1 MGISN
6 WISERV
12 TEGSSHQGLMVA
24 VVAALVLFGGMSLTK
39 VVLWGALVWGVWS
52 IMKRGLIMAELE
64 TEVQLLKKELHDQKK
79 IHDRLDIAIE
89 KLTDVSNSINRML
102 AVHEEKLARQEE
114 SIIDA
119 EQKIEVRRAELSKQ
133 IDELHS
139 RITTNTKE
147 IMTAAVD
154 QHTKQNREI
163 QKIRDELVSRV
174 GVLEKWRHVLIGGSI
189 VIGFM
194 LHKFVNFGS

>member
-1 MGISN
+1 
-6 WISERV
+6 
-12 TEGSSHQGLMVA
+12 
-24 VVAALVLFGGMSLTK
+24 
-39 VVLWGALVWGVWS
+39 
-52 IMKRGLIMAELE
+52 MAELE
-64 TEVQLLKKELHDQKK
+64 PEVELLKKELHDQKK
-79 IHDRLDIAIE
+79 IHDRLDVAIE

-114 SIIDA
+114 SIIEA
-119 EQKIEVRRAELSKQ
+119 EQKIEVRRTELSKQ

-147 IMTAAVD
+147 IMTAAAN
-154 QHTKQNREI
+154 QHSLQNKEI

-189 VIGFM
+189 VIGFL
-194 LHKFVNFGS
+194 LHKLIIF

>member
-1 MGISN
+1 MGCPSM
-6 WISERV
+6 
-12 TEGSSHQGLMVA
+12 GC
-24 VVAALVLFGGMSLTK
+24 LVNDEK
-39 VVLWGALVWGVWS
+39 Y
-52 IMKRGLIMAELE
+52 LIMAELE
-64 TEVQLLKKELHDQKK
+64 TEVKLLKKELQDQAK

-89 KLTDVSNSINRML
+89 KLTDVSNSIHRML
-102 AVHEEKLARQEE
+102 AVHEEKIARQEE
-114 SIIDA
+114 AIFEA
-119 EQKIEVRRAELSKQ
+119 EQKIEVRRSELLIK

-147 IMTAAVD
+147 IMTAASA
-154 QHTKQNREI
+154 QHQQQNKEI
-163 QKIRDELVSRV
+163 QRMRDELISRV